1 MSWLPLFA
9 KENFDME
16 IQRLMTSDDR
26 KALRPWLEENH
37 QTERNIL
44 RCQELERQG
53 LMTEAGK
60 MALLV

>member
-1 MSWLPLFA
+1 
-9 KENFDME
+9 ME

-26 KALRPWLEENH
+26 KALRSWLEENH

-44 RCQELERQG
+44 RCLELERQG
-53 LMTEAGK
+53 LMTETGK

>member
-1 MSWLPLFA
+1 
-9 KENFDME
+9 
-16 IQRLMTSDDR
+16 MTSDDR